1 MALATAVEVLTK
13 QKAEVARIEAARDR
27 FIGQVQDL
35 VPTAILTGHP
45 SNRLPSIAS
54 FCVPGLSGEALLL
67 ELERREVIVS
77 SGSACAAGSDEP
89 SHVLTAMGFDAELA
103 QTAIRFSFSHHT
115 TEAELE
121 TAARALADAV
131 AAVGGTDKIA

>member
-1 MALATAVEVLTK
+1 
-13 QKAEVARIEAARDR
+13 
-27 FIGQVQDL
+27 
-35 VPTAILTGHP
+35 
-45 SNRLPSIAS
+45 
-54 FCVPGLSGEALLL
+54 
-67 ELERREVIVS
+67 
-77 SGSACAAGSDEP
+77 
-89 SHVLTAMGFDAELA
+89 MGFDAELA